1 MSINLIRRPLSE
13 LIRYE
18 KDVLEI
24 LSQYPDKRDSAR
36 VEYLDLIQRLWN
48 LRNSDANIQELSAI
62 HVLINQLLEIDSAI
76 VDNLTKLSRG
86 IEAGIKNHIR
96 DLTSVFAQNQALNF
110 KTVTTYP
117 PDLATSLT
125 SDTDLINYITGVIS
139 SNVDFKYP
147 GLLIGGE
154 LSDVIGL
161 MVGCDPLYTCVNNA
175 HVAGLRKCINNDF
188 YFDNRL
194 RQYNYDE
201 FTVDSL
207 NALPTAQFGFIMS
220 LCHID
225 MMSSHGILTYLN
237 KVKTLLRPGGTFVFS
252 FYDISI
258 RDCLLDFELH
268 YTNERNRIKVT
279 HEIDLQWWRHLKPY
293 TVCQELPAYTKLL
306 DTVGLRLVN
315 YSRFNRHSV
324 VIVKQSGDLTTVK
337 ALQASGEI
345 KYQQG

>member
-1 MSINLIRRPLSE
+1 MNSIRRPLTE

-48 LRNSDANIQELSAI
+48 LRNSDANIHELSAI

-86 IEAGIKNHIR
+86 IEVGIKNRIR

-110 KTVTTYP
+110 KAVTTYP

-154 LSDVIGL
+154 LLDVVGL

-225 MMSSHGILTYLN
+225 MMPSHGILTYLN

-252 FYDISI
+252 FYDIGI
-258 RDCLLDFELH
+258 RDSLLDFERH

-279 HEIDLQWWRHLKPY
+279 HEIDMQWWRHLTLYPG
-293 TVCQELPAYTKLL
+293 CQELLTYSKLL
-306 DTVGLRLVN
+306 ETVGLRLVN

-324 VIVKQSGDLTTVK
+324 VVVKQSGDLTTVK